1 LIFWRDYK
9 TIKSNIITFKLSFY
23 IPFSSPMVVNDS
35 ANETSDAQQQVK
47 ISNL

>member
-1 LIFWRDYK
+1 MG
-9 TIKSNIITFKLSFY
+9 
-23 IPFSSPMVVNDS
+23 IPSSPMVVNDS